1 MRYTVVWM
9 PRAEQRLAQLW
20 LDASDR
26 PALTRSADTLD
37 AALARDPLNLGESR
51 LGPVR
56 VAFEGVLGI
65 LFEVSEPDRLV
76 SVLDIWRCDPQ

>member
-1 MRYTVVWM
+1 
-9 PRAEQRLAQLW
+9 LAQLW

-26 PALTRSADTLD
+26 RAGADAADTLD
-37 AALARDPLNLGESR
+37 AALTVDPLNLGESR

-76 SVLDIWRCDPQ
+76 TVLDVWRCG